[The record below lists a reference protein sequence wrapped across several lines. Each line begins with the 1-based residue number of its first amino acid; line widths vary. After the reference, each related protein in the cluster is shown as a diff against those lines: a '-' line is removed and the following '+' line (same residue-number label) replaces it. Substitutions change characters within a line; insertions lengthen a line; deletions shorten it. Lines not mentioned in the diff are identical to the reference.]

1 MRTLLRICMYA
12 VAIAAGVDTY
22 LYGGWWTH
30 SQIVAVLAGL
40 AVTIVTAT
48 VPWKIY
54 VALRRSAIAR
64 KAFAPPATADL
75 FVEPEPP
82 PPGPSGPARDAP
94 FREAAVLPAPRRQ
107 GQAN

>member
-1 MRTLLRICMYA
+1 MRTLLRVCMYA

-40 AVTIVTAT
+40 AVTVVTAT

-54 VALRRSAIAR
+54 VAIRRSAITR
-64 KAFAPPATADL
+64 NGFAPPATADRP
-75 FVEPEPP
+75 VEPE

-94 FREAAVLPAPRRQ
+94 FREAAVLPAPRSQ
-107 GQAN
+107 GPAN